1 MKLPE
6 ISRRQAIVVCVLAL
20 VLLVAAGK
28 LLGARQ
34 PVAQKRAA
42 RVKLVAAVGGSRAQ
56 LLIDVSGAV
65 HRPGVYKL
73 PTGSRVNDA
82 LLEAGGATGKADL
95 TLINRAATL
104 TDGQQVLV
112 LEKVSA
118 ASAATAPSGSAAT
131 AAAAVPI
138 HLNSA
143 TAEQLDELPGVGPA
157 TAERIIEYRTT
168 NGPFKTVDELDSVS
182 GIGPAKLAD
191 LRDLVVP

>member
-6 ISRRQAIVVCVLAL
+6 ISRHQAIVVCVLAL
-20 VLLVAAGK
+20 VVLVVAGK

-34 PVAQKRAA
+34 PVVQKRAP
-42 RVKLVAAVGGSRAQ
+42 VKLVGAASGSRAR
-56 LLIDVSGAV
+56 LLVDVSGAV
-65 HRPGVYKL
+65 RSPGVYRL
-73 PTGSRVNDA
+73 PAGSRINDA
-82 LLEAGGATGKADL
+82 LEKAGGATRAADL
-95 TLINRAATL
+95 TLVNRAATL

-112 LEKVSA
+112 PVKVSA
-118 ASAATAPSGSAAT
+118 TN
-131 AAAAVPI
+131 AAAAPGGSASGAAAAAPI

-157 TAERIIEYRTT
+157 TAARIIDYRSA

-182 GIGPAKLAD
+182 GIGPAKLAE

>member
-42 RVKLVAAVGGSRAQ
+42 RVKLVAAAGGSRAQ

-82 LLEAGGATGKADL
+82 LIEAGGATGKADL

-131 AAAAVPI
+131 AAAAPI

>member
-42 RVKLVAAVGGSRAQ
+42 RVKLVAAAGGSRAQ

-131 AAAAVPI
+131 AAAAPI

>member
-20 VLLVAAGK
+20 VLLVTAGK

-42 RVKLVAAVGGSRAQ
+42 RVKLVAAAGGSRAQ

-131 AAAAVPI
+131 AAAPI

>member
-34 PVAQKRAA
+34 PVAQKRPAQ
-42 RVKLVAAVGGSRAQ
+42 VKLVAAATRAE

-65 HRPGVYKL
+65 HRSGVYKL
-73 PTGSRVNDA
+73 PAGSRINDA
-82 LLEAGGATGKADL
+82 LLKAGGETEKADL
-95 TLINRAATL
+95 TLVNRAALL

-112 LEKVSA
+112 PEKVTAAAATSSGGSA
-118 ASAATAPSGSAAT
+118 PAATAP
-131 AAAAVPI
+131 VR
-138 HLNSA
+138 LNSA
-143 TAEQLDELPGVGPA
+143 TLEQLDELPGVGPS
-157 TAERIIEYRTT
+157 TAQRIIDYRTA
-168 NGPFKTVDELDSVS
+168 NGPFKSVDELDSVS
-182 GIGPAKLAD
+182 GIGPAKLAE

>member
-42 RVKLVAAVGGSRAQ
+42 RVKLVAAAGGSRAE
-56 LLIDVSGAV
+56 LLVDVSGAV

-131 AAAAVPI
+131 AAAAPI

>member
-6 ISRRQAIVVCVLAL
+6 ISRRQAVVVCVLAL
-20 VLLVAAGK
+20 VALFAAGK
-28 LLGARQ
+28 LLDARQ
-34 PVAQKRAA
+34 PVVQKHAA
-42 RVKLVAAVGGSRAQ
+42 VKLVGAASSSRAQ

-65 HRPGVYKL
+65 RRPGVYKL
-73 PTGSRVNDA
+73 ATGSRVNDA

-112 LEKVSA
+112 PEKVSA
-118 ASAATAPSGSAAT
+118 ASAATAPSGSSAT
-131 AAAAVPI
+131 AAAVAPI
-138 HLNSA
+138 HLNIA

>member
-1 MKLPE
+1 MKIPE

-20 VLLVAAGK
+20 VLLAAAGK

-42 RVKLVAAVGGSRAQ
+42 PVKLLSAAGGSRAQ

-112 LEKVSA
+112 PEKVSA
-118 ASAATAPSGSAAT
+118 ASTAATPSGSAAT
-131 AAAAVPI
+131 AAAAPI

-143 TAEQLDELPGVGPA
+143 TVEQLDELPGVGPA
-157 TAERIIEYRTT
+157 TADRIIEYRTT

-182 GIGPAKLAD
+182 GIGPAKLAE